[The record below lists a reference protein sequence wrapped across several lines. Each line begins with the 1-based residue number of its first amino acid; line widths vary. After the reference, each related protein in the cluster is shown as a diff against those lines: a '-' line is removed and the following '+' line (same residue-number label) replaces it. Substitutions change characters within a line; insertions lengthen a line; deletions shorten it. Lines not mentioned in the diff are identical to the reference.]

1 MSKKLKVSVN
11 CIKCLR
17 TTAEIDA
24 DEIYYALYFFS
35 GKAGKK
41 SEPIISSKAIEVRVS
56 DIMDNVVRS
65 LAWRPNPSEQIFELG
80 DADAFGFLFVLVEKD
95 DAAMYDKLKNG
106 NVAAEFEKLNI
117 LDFIKDTK
125 RPKGWADWVPIIVK
139 AVVTIFKKVK
149 ADDMI
154 DAEPFGYALDD
165 PRLALREVHTI
176 RLKNGFATYEVDLQF
191 ELVAE

>member
-1 MSKKLKVSVN
+1 MSQKLKVSIN
-11 CIKCLR
+11 RIKCLR

-41 SEPIISSKAIEVRVS
+41 NEPLVSTKAIDVRVS

-65 LAWRPNPSEQIFELG
+65 LAWRPNPNEQVFELG

-95 DAAMYDKLKNG
+95 DATMYNNLKSG
-106 NVAAEFEKLNI
+106 NVAAEFEKLDI
-117 LDFIKDTK
+117 LDFIKNTK
-125 RPKGWADWVPIIVK
+125 RPKGWSDWVPIIVK
-139 AVVTIFKKVK
+139 ALVTIFKKVK

-165 PRLALREVHTI
+165 PRLMLNEVHTI

-191 ELVAE
+191 ALVSE